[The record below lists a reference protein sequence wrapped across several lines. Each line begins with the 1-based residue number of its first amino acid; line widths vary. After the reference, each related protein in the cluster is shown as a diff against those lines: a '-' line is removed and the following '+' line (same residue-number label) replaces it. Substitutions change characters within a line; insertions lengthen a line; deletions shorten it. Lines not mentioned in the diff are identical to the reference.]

1 MVYNWPLRLLRR
13 LLPCHC
19 RLCQAPDPSDLG
31 LCAGCLNDLP
41 GLTSACCRCALP
53 LAPQHGD
60 PICGACQS
68 RPPAFDRCIA
78 LFPYAPPLD
87 SLLLQLKFGQAVHLA
102 RLFATLLAARVQSE
116 ALPDCILPVPLHP
129 GRQRERGFN
138 QAIEIARPLARRLGC
153 ALDLET
159 CVRIRATPSQSRIS
173 AQQRRHNLR
182 GAFTLTRA
190 PARHI
195 ALLDDVMTTGSTLN
209 ELAMLL
215 RRNGAERI
223 DVWVCARTV

>member
-1 MVYNWPLRLLRR
+1 MVYNWPLWLLRR

-41 GLTSACCRCALP
+41 GLTHACSRCARPLP
-53 LAPQHGD
+53 PHQAD
-60 PICGACQS
+60 PTCGACQS
-68 RPPAFDRCIA
+68 HPPAFDRCIA
-78 LFPYAPPLD
+78 LFPYAAPLD
-87 SLLLQLKFGQAVHLA
+87 GLLLQLKFGQAVHLA
-102 RLFATLLAARVQSE
+102 RPFAALLAVRVQSE
-116 ALPDCILPVPLHP
+116 APPDCILPVPLHP
-129 GRQRERGFN
+129 RRQRERGFN

-153 ALDLET
+153 TLDLDT
-159 CVRIRATPSQSRIS
+159 CVRTRATPPQTRLS
-173 AQQRRHNLR
+173 ARQRRRNLR

-195 ALLDDVMTTGSTLN
+195 VLLDDVMTTGSTLN
-209 ELAMLL
+209 ELATLL
-215 RRNGAERI
+215 RRGGAERI